1 MELKRAVITGL
12 GAISPIGIGIDE
24 IKNSLVSGKSG
35 ITSNPEYKEMGMK
48 SEISGSID
56 LILSELIDRKLFR
69 FMGETAAYS
78 YLSAQEAIK
87 DSNLPEEI
95 FNSDRVGIIAGSG
108 GASSRSQVE
117 AADIA
122 REKGIKRIGPYR
134 VTQTM
139 GSTVSACLATFLG
152 IKGINY
158 SISSACSTSAHCIGS
173 AWEQIQLGK
182 QDIVLAG
189 GGEDEHW
196 TQSALFD
203 AMGALSSKFNSDP
216 EAASRPFDKGRDGF
230 VISAGGGIVIL
241 EELGHARKR
250 GAKIYGEIV
259 GYSATSDGEDMVSP
273 SGLGAAKCMKQALQM
288 SGLDTVDYLNAH
300 GTSTPAGDPTELEAI
315 KKVFERSPI
324 IGSTK
329 SQTGHALGAAGVLEC
344 IYSILMLKNKFIA
357 ESLNLEDPI
366 EEAIDLEFAD
376 QMIEKKDF
384 YSFMSNSFGFGGT
397 NASIVVKEFTD

>member
-1 MELKRAVITGL
+1 MELKRAVITGM
-12 GAISPIGIGIDE
+12 GAISPIGTGINE
-24 IKNSLVSGKSG
+24 INASLLNGRSG
-35 ITSNPEYKEMGMK
+35 ISKNPEYKEMGMK
-48 SEISGSID
+48 SEISGSIN
-56 LILSELIDRKLFR
+56 LNLSELIDRKMFR

-87 DSNLPEEI
+87 DAGISEDM
-95 FNSDRVGIIAGSG
+95 FSSDRIGIIAGSG

-152 IKGINY
+152 VKGINY

-203 AMGALSSKFNSDP
+203 AMGALSSKYNSNP
-216 EAASRPFDKGRDGF
+216 EEASRPFDKDRDGF
-230 VISAGGGIVIL
+230 VISAGGGIIVL
-241 EELGHARKR
+241 EELEHAKKR

-273 SGLGAAKCMKQALQM
+273 SGSGATNCMRQALQM
-288 SGLDTVDYLNAH
+288 SELNTVDYLNAH
-300 GTSTPAGDPTELEAI
+300 GTSTPAGDPIELNAI
-315 KKVFERSPI
+315 KKVFDETPI
-324 IGSTK
+324 VGSTK

-357 ESLNLEDPI
+357 ESLNLRDPI
-366 EEAIDLEFAD
+366 DESKDLVLAD
-376 QMIEKKDF
+376 QLIEKKNF
-384 YSFMSNSFGFGGT
+384 SSFMSNSFGFGGT
-397 NASIVVKEFTD
+397 NASIVVKEFN

>member
-241 EELGHARKR
+241 EELEHARKR

>member
-241 EELGHARKR
+241 EELEHARKR

-300 GTSTPAGDPTELEAI
+300 GTSTPPGDPTELEAI

-366 EEAIDLEFAD
+366 EEAINLEFAD

>member
-241 EELGHARKR
+241 EELEHARKR

-344 IYSILMLKNKFIA
+344 IYSILMSKNKFIA

-366 EEAIDLEFAD
+366 EEAVNLKFAD

>member
-241 EELGHARKR
+241 EELEHARKR

-344 IYSILMLKNKFIA
+344 IYSVLMLKNKFIA

-366 EEAIDLEFAD
+366 EEAINLKFAD